1 MFWSYLDGSG
11 GRPLVGILGSLGVWF
26 LTCTSVCMV
35 QDMSSEDEQR
45 GDRRM
50 ENALASRLLRAS
62 WLSPEGSDYSEGSTS
77 REDGQGKGA
86 YLCGSGVSGLSDE
99 SGGGEAA
106 EESRSPWDSRC
117 SGSHLDSV
125 YVYSLGY
132 LYSKV
137 IVSMLRFQKLFSVI
151 PP

>member
-35 QDMSSEDEQR
+35 QDMTSEDEQR
-45 GDRRM
+45 GGRRM

-86 YLCGSGVSGLSDE
+86 YLCGSGVSGLMRVV
-99 SGGGEAA
+99 GE
-106 EESRSPWDSRC
+106 RQQKN
-117 SGSHLDSV
+117 
-125 YVYSLGY
+125 LG
-132 LYSKV
+132 
-137 IVSMLRFQKLFSVI
+137 
-151 PP
+151 PPGIAGVQGPI